1 MQDMRGLKVII
12 TRGFMRKW
20 PKDSAG
26 TFNMVTHVFL
36 SNGPSSELGILDNR
50 LHKICVLN

>member
-1 MQDMRGLKVII
+1 
-12 TRGFMRKW
+12 MRKW

-26 TFNMVTHVFL
+26 IFNMVTPVFL
-36 SNGPSSELGILDNR
+36 SNGPSFELGILDNR